1 MAVKMP
7 NDLAPL
13 LARIHDLVGRSDGE
27 AEPLLRTMEHT
38 LTEGYAHALAL
49 EGERLRIERE
59 IGELVARL
67 EHGGQAGRLRALADR
82 RAGTDR
88 ELTRLRVVLA
98 TLREKADLV
107 RRSRPT
113 KGSDEA
119 APNRVDRRLNTV
131 LDL

>member
-1 MAVKMP
+1 MASKMA

-59 IGELVARL
+59 IGELVGRL
-67 EHGGQAGRLRALADR
+67 EQGEPAGRLRALADR
-82 RAGTDR
+82 LAGTDR
-88 ELTRLRVVLA
+88 ELTRLRGVLA

-107 RRSRPT
+107 RRSGPKR
-113 KGSDEA
+113 SDEA
-119 APNRVDRRLNTV
+119 APNRVNRRLNTV